1 MCKQSPFARNC
12 DSLKHDQ
19 VGKSQHGHQKQVVK
33 QSSKEDASSSS
44 AGSIV
49 RDNVSK
55 VEGYHG
61 DTSVGQYRSEGLFSE
76 RSGEGGGVS
85 YTLFGQIIISVAL

>member
-1 MCKQSPFARNC
+1 M
-12 DSLKHDQ
+12 
-19 VGKSQHGHQKQVVK
+19 K

-61 DTSVGQYRSEGLFSE
+61 DTSVGQCRSEGLFSE
-76 RSGEGGGVS
+76 RSGEGGG
-85 YTLFGQIIISVAL
+85 SVIRYLVK